1 MLPSACLIPSPCN
14 VLTWRQLLKPLN
26 PSAIIMDGAL
36 PSNPR
41 LAHADSPAVDDSG
54 SDLYPDSPAQMTGEN
69 NKPQLSVAQENPAAL
84 PSPLATQVLLSETV
98 AAGLTEAASPE
109 SDISSFDDVYNE
121 ASIPTDGTAAAGQG
135 QTPLPET
142 KPNGMI
148 EAQPPAA
155 GSAVSAEQQ
164 AIDGAGDAMPALS
177 APHAHHGVPE
187 HDIVDPPLDGASSHD
202 SSLSTG
208 SSDTSS
214 SEDEDSD
221 GDVPLLDAAEQA
233 KLLMAEAVEMADVA
247 PPAPQFTKPNVTVTP
262 DMAITP
268 VGTVEKVVEL
278 QAMVRA
284 NTSGS
289 YRVLDTGSVLCLQD
303 RTVIGSV
310 FDIVGR
316 VHEPAYTVGF
326 TSEQDLKDSG
336 IAVGTPVYY
345 VDAHSTYVFTQP
357 LQLAKGTDASNAD
370 DEGSDAELAFSDDEQ
385 EAAHKR
391 KLKQS
396 RPHDAPAGDGGAGAP
411 PTGPARTR
419 GGRRNKRQRLDAP
432 RGIDPSRSDGPARD
446 GHAAGTNFGGD
457 GDAAF
462 AEGYQPLRRPDNLV
476 DLMQRGP
483 QPGIERGPQP
493 NVSRRQRARRERR
506 DRDRRERREVNRRA
520 PSGPGR
526 FDRDSQGP
534 RGYGHGNNGD
544 MEQRDNRDGRGSRDG
559 YRRGQQEM
567 QDQRSGYGIN
577 SATAQTHQPF
587 PPSSPA
593 SAPSAAQTDPA
604 AELGRY
610 RQGQYS
616 SYSAS
621 SSSTPARPYVPP
633 GQYSQYS
640 TSQTPGYGQQS
651 YNDQRSAH
659 GSDQQYNPWQ
669 RNRGASAPTNEYKPS
684 FSLAAASSLSAPA
697 PSVAAPQ
704 QIAPALQ
711 FGSGLLNP
719 QALTIFSALQQ
730 AQAAFNPCPAASR
743 FSRHRPSS
751 HRSHPQVATP
761 VRRKLP
767 RMLLASWRG
776 FLQAAG
782 QQFRDGYR

>member
-1 MLPSACLIPSPCN
+1 
-14 VLTWRQLLKPLN
+14 
-26 PSAIIMDGAL
+26 MDGAL
-36 PSNPR
+36 PSNPS

-54 SDLYPDSPAQMTGEN
+54 SDLYPDSPAQMAGEN
-69 NKPQLSVAQENPAAL
+69 NRPQPSVPQENPAAL

-98 AAGLTEAASPE
+98 AAGLMEAASPE

-121 ASIPTDGTAAAGQG
+121 ASIPTDGTAAAGLQG

-142 KPNGMI
+142 KPNGMNVSSAMGNTV

-164 AIDGAGDAMPALS
+164 AIDGAGDAMPAAS

-202 SSLSTG
+202 SSLSTD
-208 SSDTSS
+208 SSGTSS

-233 KLLMAEAVEMADVA
+233 KLLMAEAIEMADVA

-268 VGTVEKVVEL
+268 VGTIEKVVEL

-303 RTVIGSV
+303 RSVIGSV

-370 DEGSDAELAFSDDEQ
+370 DEGSDAELAFSDDEM

-396 RPHDAPAGDGGAGAP
+396 RPHDAPAGDGSAGAP

-419 GGRRNKRQRLDAP
+419 GGRRNKRQRLDVP
-432 RGIDPSRSDGPARD
+432 RGNDPSRGNDPPRSSGPARD
-446 GHAAGTNFGGD
+446 GHAVGTNFGGD

-483 QPGIERGPQP
+483 QPGIERGPLP

-506 DRDRRERREVNRRA
+506 DRDRRERREVNRRG

-544 MEQRDNRDGRGSRDG
+544 LEQRDSRGSRDG

-621 SSSTPARPYVPP
+621 SSSTQARPYVPP

-640 TSQTPGYGQQS
+640 TSQTPGYGQQAYS
-651 YNDQRSAH
+651 DHRSAH

-730 AQAAFNPCPAASR
+730 AQAAFNPVQPPQAQPPRAQPPQHPPQGGNPGAAN
-743 FSRHRPSS
+743 
-751 HRSHPQVATP
+751 PQDVTSILE
-761 VRRKLP
+761 RLK
-767 RMLLASWRG
+767 
-776 FLQAAG
+776 AAG